1 MDFNALHRS
10 VSPPLAGFHRQ
21 QVNQKEAQVRR
32 NEIASLLNGLLETFV
47 RLSGSKTERKA
58 SLRRNLGLAF
68 FLATIA
74 ILYFHSDGLHFVLD
88 LFVGTPE

>member
-1 MDFNALHRS
+1 MDFNAQHRS

-21 QVNQKEAQVRR
+21 QADEKVLQVRR
-32 NEIASLLNGLLETFV
+32 NEIASLLNGPLEVFV

-58 SLRRNLGLAF
+58 SSKRNLGLVF

-74 ILYFHSDGLHFVLD
+74 LLYFHSDGLHFVLD
-88 LFVGTPE
+88 LIVGTPE